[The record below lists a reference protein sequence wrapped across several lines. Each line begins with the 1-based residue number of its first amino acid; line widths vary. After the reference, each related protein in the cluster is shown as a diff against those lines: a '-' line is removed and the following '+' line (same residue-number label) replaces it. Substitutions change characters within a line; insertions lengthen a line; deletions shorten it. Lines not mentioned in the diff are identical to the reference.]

1 MKDCDGRL
9 PPSIASSSMDS
20 FRGTGTGLG
29 SCSVDEIIPP
39 SSLID
44 VIVKAS
50 FVLLSGV
57 IDSLIGA
64 IGR

>member
-1 MKDCDGRL
+1 
-9 PPSIASSSMDS
+9 MDS
-20 FRGTGTGLG
+20 FRGTGTGFG

-39 SSLID
+39 SSLIE
-44 VIVKAS
+44 VMVKVS
-50 FVLLSGV
+50 FVLDSGV